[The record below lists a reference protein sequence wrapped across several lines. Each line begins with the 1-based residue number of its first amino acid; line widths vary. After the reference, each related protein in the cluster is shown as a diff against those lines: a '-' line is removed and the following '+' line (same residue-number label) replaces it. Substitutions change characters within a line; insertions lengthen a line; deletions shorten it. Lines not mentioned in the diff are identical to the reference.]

1 MCCVSARA
9 DSKLHGHLMP
19 SCRFMLHSQGCV
31 MLRSDIGSGS
41 DSNLLDIAAAVIV
54 DGAT

>member
-9 DSKLHGHLMP
+9 DSKLHGHLIP
-19 SCRFMLHSQGCV
+19 SCRLMLHSQGCV
-31 MLRSDIGSGS
+31 MLRSDMGPGSG
-41 DSNLLDIAAAVIV
+41 LLDIAAAVIV